1 MNELDSEFTVELP
14 AQVQQVQL
22 TPGQMLREAREE
34 KGLTAHSLASS
45 MKVPLKKIEAIESNQ
60 FEMLPDM
67 VFARALALSICRHL
81 KIDADPILKQFP
93 PSVAHHLKSD
103 EAGIN
108 TPFRPSQEVSKF
120 KFVNILTRPV
130 ALFSFVVILAAL
142 SLYIIPSIFSARS
155 GAKPSAVVPQVNL
168 APATEERGMPPSAA
182 PLAAASEAS
191 LALGPGVVGSVLNEG
206 GGVAAGSV
214 TSGGYVVFK
223 SRGVTWVEV
232 LDAKGAVQLRK
243 TLVAGEVVGAYGA
256 LPLTV
261 VVGKADAVDV
271 TVAGKPFNLISVAK
285 DNIARFEVN

>member
-103 EAGIN
+103 ESGIN

-155 GAKPSAVVPQVNL
+155 GAKPSAVVSQVNL
-168 APATEERGMPPSAA
+168 APATEVNLMPPNIA
-182 PLAAASEAS
+182 PLAPASEA
-191 LALGPGVVGSVLNEG
+191 LLTPRLGVTGPVVIEGGSVASSVSA
-206 GGVAAGSV
+206 VA
-214 TSGGYVVFK
+214 YIVFK

-232 LDAKGAVQLRK
+232 IDAKGIVQLRK
-243 TLVAGEVVGAYGA
+243 TLVAGEAVGASGA
-256 LPLTV
+256 LPLSV
-261 VVGKADAVDV
+261 VVGKVDAVDV
-271 TVAGKPFNLISVAK
+271 TVAGKPFNLIGLSK